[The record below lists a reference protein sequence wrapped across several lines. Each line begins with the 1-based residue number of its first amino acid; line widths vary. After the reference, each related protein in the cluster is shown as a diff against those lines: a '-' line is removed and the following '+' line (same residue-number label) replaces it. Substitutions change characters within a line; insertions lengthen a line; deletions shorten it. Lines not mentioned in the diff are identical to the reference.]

1 MKYLVRK
8 REGGRAH
15 LIDKNGDTLCAM
27 RSTGHQLDPAQ
38 YEEIEADSPP
48 KPLCFMCEGRHRRI
62 LHVASLR
69 RSAQLR

>member
-15 LIDKNGDTLCAM
+15 LLDDNGDTLCTM
-27 RSTGHQLDPAQ
+27 KSSGGLDLTL

-48 KPLCFMCEGRHRRI
+48 KPLCFMCEGRHRRT
-62 LHVASLR
+62 LRVASLR
-69 RSAQLR
+69 RSMRLL